1 MSVSLNQYA
10 KIYSTFENE
19 RTRPVFDL
27 LAPLATRTIGNAID
41 LGCGPG
47 NSTEVLQRFFPQ
59 STIAALDS
67 SEDMIEKA
75 QQRLPMSGLTSVVFK
90 TGCQMNIT
98 I

>member
-27 LAPLATRTIGNAID
+27 LAPLATRTTGNAID

-47 NSTEVLQRFFPQ
+47 NSTEVLQRFSRKQPLPR
-59 STIAALDS
+59 SIA
-67 SEDMIEKA
+67 
-75 QQRLPMSGLTSVVFK
+75 RK
-90 TGCQMNIT
+90 T
-98 I
+98 